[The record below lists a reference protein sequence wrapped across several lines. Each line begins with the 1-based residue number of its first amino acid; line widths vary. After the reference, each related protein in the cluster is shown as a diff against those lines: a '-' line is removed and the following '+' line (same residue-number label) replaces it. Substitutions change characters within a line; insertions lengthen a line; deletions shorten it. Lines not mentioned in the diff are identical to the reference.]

1 MSKPWYVCSCS
12 WCRSQRTSTKSC
24 RTCVNTSTPASPT
37 SPVSWCLTRASKWPP
52 THTLMEEL
60 QVHVLWRFHS
70 VLRSS
75 TSTSVCLPVDAFHK
89 DFHTLSLFFSS
100 ETGTRHRVHQFQPSW
115 ISFLC
120 FFSVIPLTNKGG
132 KYVTTQPVQGWAL
145 MNCAGAGGA
154 LELCEKQRPRGTSCL
169 PLWTTYISHLLPGLA
184 PETEYDRAKTV
195 WISAR
200 TGVTHQLFSSPSPS
214 RDWWRFLEQ
223 PEDSGAVAAQSWQHR
238 REGDQRQQNH
248 LQRPG
253 GVLQG
258 QSKGPPC

>member
-120 FFSVIPLTNKGG
+120 FFSVIPLTNRGG

-154 LELCEKQRPRGTSCL
+154 LEL
-169 PLWTTYISHLLPGLA
+169 LWEAA
-184 PETEYDRAKTV
+184 PEGNKLFAALNCLYFPLTSWTCTRN
-195 WISAR
+195 WIR
-200 TGVTHQLFSSPSPS
+200 PS
-214 RDWWRFLEQ
+214 
-223 PEDSGAVAAQSWQHR
+223 EDSLNFGTYRSHSPAVLLSLA
-238 REGDQRQQNH
+238 
-248 LQRPG
+248 
-253 GVLQG
+253 V
-258 QSKGPPC
+258 